1 MTSALWGKKEN
12 KVKMIS
18 CFADRDELVTVLY
31 RVIKVG
37 FTEEVIHEQNPEEG
51 EGDSEA
57 DIWEESVSGT
67 GKR

>member
-1 MTSALWGKKEN
+1 
-12 KVKMIS
+12 MIS

-37 FTEEVIHEQNPEEG
+37 FTEEVIHEQNREEG

-57 DIWEESVSGT
+57 DIWEDSISGT

>member
-1 MTSALWGKKEN
+1 
-12 KVKMIS
+12 MIS

-37 FTEEVIHEQNPEEG
+37 FTEVIHEQNREEG

-57 DIWEESVSGT
+57 DIWEESISGT